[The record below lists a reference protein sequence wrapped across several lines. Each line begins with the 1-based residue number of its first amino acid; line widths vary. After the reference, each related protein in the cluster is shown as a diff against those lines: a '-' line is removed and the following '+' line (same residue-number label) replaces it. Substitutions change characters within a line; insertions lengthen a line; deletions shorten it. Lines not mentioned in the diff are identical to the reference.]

1 MREIKIAEKIRNRF
15 SPRAYT
21 DRRVEDETI
30 LTLLE
35 AARWAASSGNS
46 QPWRFIYA
54 RPDEPE
60 KWNKLL
66 ECLTESNQKWVSE
79 APLLMLTVVQTF
91 NSIKQRKN
99 AHPEYGLGLAMGNL
113 TMQASEMG
121 LHLRN
126 MGGFSSEKARE
137 NFNIPENFDPAV
149 MVVIGYA
156 ENQTGLEDPF
166 YVPVGEER
174 QRRSLDEI
182 IFDGDWEKMQ

>member
-1 MREIKIAEKIRNRF
+1 MREIKIAEKIRSRF

-21 DRRVEDETI
+21 DKRVEDETI

-66 ECLTESNQKWVSE
+66 ECLTESNQRWASK
-79 APLLMLTVVQTF
+79 APFLMLTVVQNF
-91 NSIKQRKN
+91 NPAKGRN
-99 AHPEYGLGLAMGNL
+99 NPHPEYGLGLAMGNL
-113 TMQASEMG
+113 TAQAAEMD

-126 MGGFSSEKARE
+126 MGGFSSEKARV

-156 ENQTGLEDPF
+156 DDQNGLEDPF
-166 YVPVGEER
+166 YVPVGDKR
-174 QRRSLDEI
+174 KRRELDEI
-182 IFDGDWEKMQ
+182 IFDGDWNKMQ